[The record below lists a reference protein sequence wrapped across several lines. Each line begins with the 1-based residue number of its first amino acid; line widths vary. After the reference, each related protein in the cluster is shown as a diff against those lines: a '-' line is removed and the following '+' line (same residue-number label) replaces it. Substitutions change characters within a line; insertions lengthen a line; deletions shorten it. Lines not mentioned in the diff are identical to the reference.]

1 MRGEGGGRVARRAA
15 AAAACRCSGWI
26 SGGAPHADGAASDE
40 LGGQSASISRGGG
53 AAGMAI
59 GSGLKGNMAGGGAA
73 RLLPFWRRRNSYCR
87 HGAVE
92 IARGDTD
99 EVIGRLAVAP
109 PGRGRFFLPVTTV

>member
-1 MRGEGGGRVARRAA
+1 MQHLLHDARRAVPDEMQHLTGGGACAVREAGVARRAA

-59 GSGLKGNMAGGGAA
+59 GSGLKGNMAGA
-73 RLLPFWRRRNSYCR
+73 RRQHGLLPFWRCKRNSYSC
-87 HGAVE
+87 
-92 IARGDTD
+92 
-99 EVIGRLAVAP
+99 GRNS
-109 PGRGRFFLPVTTV
+109 

>member
-59 GSGLKGNMAGGGAA
+59 GSGLKGNMAGAAAA
-73 RLLPFWRRRNSYCR
+73 RFVAVLPLQEEFL
-87 HGAVE
+87 V
-92 IARGDTD
+92 
-99 EVIGRLAVAP
+99 P
-109 PGRGRFFLPVTTV
+109 PC

>member
-59 GSGLKGNMAGGGAA
+59 GSGLKGNMAGA
-73 RLLPFWRRRNSYCR
+73 RRQHGLLPLQ
-87 HGAVE
+87 E
-92 IARGDTD
+92 
-99 EVIGRLAVAP
+99 E
-109 PGRGRFFLPVTTV
+109 FLVPC

>member
-59 GSGLKGNMAGGGAA
+59 GSGLKGNMAGA
-73 RLLPFWRRRNSYCR
+73 RRQHGVAVLPLQEEFLVPCYCSWCAEFLL
-87 HGAVE
+87 
-92 IARGDTD
+92 
-99 EVIGRLAVAP
+99 
-109 PGRGRFFLPVTTV
+109 